1 MRRMR
6 AHRKGVSTIIG
17 GIIILTLILTALTEM
32 VLVAQQYDTYET
44 LLNTMSQKDIDRMS
58 ENLIA
63 IYPGIT
69 GPQLVSGCGSTCNQY
84 NMSIS
89 NLAGIGTQI
98 VRIYI
103 NSTSGC
109 DNLCV
114 FNPSTSPTQFGFQFS
129 SSFIN
134 PAEAGHGVLFWLPNN
149 VNLPTD
155 SPKANT
161 VVIATA
167 RGRTFTVQWPFPPA
181 GNYIPTDLHLD
192 MGPIRITFDPNL
204 ITFTAND
211 SNLPQYNVP
220 GKLNCAGTQP
230 ASAPCLLAGGWTVP
244 IPTGSGLVFYLR
256 LSNIGTGT
264 VELLDRSYILARGW
278 KTGAPS
284 SLDVQSFYI
293 VRPMSAPSV
302 GTCWSNYFA
311 FPSYWDATW
320 PSSGGCSTPIGS
332 TAFKVYNF
340 TQSKNNTCS
349 SANPC
354 YTLPNGPYLG
364 IPGQSVYVLFSAAT
378 PASGALPTTASKLTG
393 GDNYVLFLQLCYLY
407 LGYEYSVTIPLI
419 SVVAS
424 PK

>member
-6 AHRKGVSTIIG
+6 AHRKAVSTIIG
-17 GIIILTLILTALTEM
+17 GIIILTLILTALTAM

-44 LLNTMSQKDIDRMS
+44 LLSTMSQKDIDRMS

-84 NMSIS
+84 NLTIS

-114 FNPSTSPTQFGFQFS
+114 FNPSKVPTQYGFQS
-129 SSFIN
+129 NTLPILSNFIN
-134 PAEAGHGVLFWLPNN
+134 PAEAGHGVLFWLPTTPIN

-211 SNLPQYNVP
+211 SNLPQYMVP
-220 GKLNCAGTQP
+220 GKSGCANSQP
-230 ASAPCLLAGGWTVP
+230 STTPCLAGGWTVLL
-244 IPTGSGLVFYLR
+244 PTQNGLAFYLR
-256 LSNIGTGT
+256 LSNIGTDT
-264 VELLDRSYILARGW
+264 VKLLDKSYILARGW
-278 KTGAPS
+278 KTLTPTT
-284 SLDVQSFYI
+284 LDVQSFYI
-293 VRPMSAPSV
+293 VRPMSAQ
-302 GTCWSNYFA
+302 CWSNYFA
-311 FPSYWDATW
+311 SSYWDSTW
-320 PSSGGCSTPIGS
+320 PSSGGCPTPIGS
-332 TAFKVYNF
+332 TAFKIYNS
-340 TQSKNNTCS
+340 TQSQTCS
-349 SANPC
+349 STNPC
-354 YTLPNGPYLG
+354 YQLPKGPYLG
-364 IPGQSVYVLFSAAT
+364 IPGKSVYVLFSATAPQQTSASILT
-378 PASGALPTTASKLTG
+378 PS
-393 GDNYVLFLQLCYLY
+393 DNYVLFLQLCYLY
-407 LGYEYSVTIPLI
+407 LGYEYSLTIPLI
-419 SVVAS
+419 SVVAATN
-424 PK
+424 